1 MFAESVCYP
10 IFDIC
15 TAGKYQLCKY
25 QISNVQTS
33 ANFVG
38 EVGRCQFSRPLRLC
52 CEESSCSVMT

>member
-10 IFDIC
+10 MFDVC
-15 TAGKYQLCKY
+15 TAGKYQRCKH

-38 EVGRCQFSRPLRLC
+38 EVGRCQFSRLLQLC
-52 CEESSCSVMT
+52 FEESSYPVMA